1 MGRDFDSTR
10 EYTGVTELNRTEQSR
25 NQIKVEVHDDIIA
38 ETLSTVW
45 AILSKTTNLHKEVSI
60 ATMVTRLVQ
69 RNRVLYTPTISLHYS
84 TV

>member
-1 MGRDFDSTR
+1 MGRGFDSTR
-10 EYTGVTELNRTEQSR
+10 EYTGVTKLNRTEQSR

-45 AILSKTTNLHKEVSI
+45 AILSKTTNLYKEVSI